1 MKNFLLAALAL
12 LLSVAQLFAA
22 RQTPTTGRII
32 DDSGKG
38 VDFATVIL
46 LAAAGAVLAAAVA
59 VVVILLVKRA
69 KRKKT
74 AADQ

>member
-38 VDFATVIL
+38 VDFAAVIL
-46 LAAAGAVLAAAVA
+46 LAGEE
-59 VVVILLVKRA
+59 
-69 KRKKT
+69 
-74 AADQ
+74 